1 MKRLL
6 LVLLLL
12 AASACT
18 TNSYIREDGTEV
30 TIKKFAGIPYLEEDV
45 TTEVVPMGSARNP
58 I

>member
-6 LVLLLL
+6 LVLLL
-12 AASACT
+12 AVSGCT

-30 TIKKFAGIPYLEEDV
+30 TVKKFAGIPYLEEDV
-45 TTEVVPMGSARNP
+45 STEVVPMGSAGNP